1 METVDLGMR
10 QAVSGLSLDMKADHG
25 VGVGM
30 NDDGDRVNDGGG
42 VEVEQDDQDGKMV
55 GLGDDLGVTAGMD
68 DNDQSDQSDTGR
80 KWSEIVTGVVSD
92 SQEGVELD
100 AQGKRMKDVD
110 HGVRVGIDELE
121 LGWLTGISLMLEP

>member
-1 METVDLGMR
+1 MR

-55 GLGDDLGVTAGMD
+55 GLGDDLGVRAGMD
-68 DNDQSDQSDTGR
+68 DNDQSDTGR

-92 SQEGVELD
+92 SQEGAELD
-100 AQGKRMKDVD
+100 DQGERMKDAD
-110 HGVRVGIDELE
+110 HGV
-121 LGWLTGISLMLEP
+121 